1 MKLSIHGCRG
11 SVPTSSRSIHKYGG
25 NTSCFE
31 IITENNQ
38 IIFDAG
44 TGFKNVKF
52 SKSRASFLLLSHFHH
67 DHIQG
72 LPFNPELFDPKN
84 EIIISSGLCDIE
96 LVKQTIQKCFSPPYF
111 PFDVVS
117 LLSNIKFLPFNAVQ
131 DKLGKA
137 ISLGSMLLKH
147 PGGSTGYKLIEKNS
161 SFIYICDNEFDETQR
176 KSLVNFSKN
185 ADLLIWDGMFTQREL
200 ADKKGWGHSSIE
212 QAIDFNSGAN
222 CKKILIAHHAPSRSD
237 KELDQIA
244 KDLPELFILARDGLE
259 MGSKM
264 QKMELNAGNT
274 IFKKGDPA
282 DGLYIV
288 GKGSVGIYFPTNQ
301 TMEKPDIV
309 LKANEILGEMGVID
323 MAPRMAT
330 AKALEES
337 VIIFVSIKEFE
348 KKLEDSDMIIRGVMA
363 ILSERLR
370 EIQKRR

>member
-11 SVPTSSRSIHKYGG
+11 SVPTSSGSIHKYGG

-237 KELDQIA
+237 KELDHIA

-259 MGSKM
+259 M
-264 QKMELNAGNT
+264 E
-274 IFKKGDPA
+274 
-282 DGLYIV
+282 V
-288 GKGSVGIYFPTNQ
+288 
-301 TMEKPDIV
+301 
-309 LKANEILGEMGVID
+309 
-323 MAPRMAT
+323 
-330 AKALEES
+330 
-337 VIIFVSIKEFE
+337 
-348 KKLEDSDMIIRGVMA
+348 
-363 ILSERLR
+363 
-370 EIQKRR
+370 

>member
-11 SVPTSSRSIHKYGG
+11 SVPTSSGSTHKYGG

-137 ISLGSMLLKH
+137 ISLDSMLLKH

-161 SFIYICDNEFDETQR
+161 SFIYICDNEFEEDQR
-176 KSLVNFSKN
+176 KSLANFSKN

-212 QAIDFNSGAN
+212 QAIDFNTGAN
-222 CKKILIAHHAPSRSD
+222 CKKILITHHAPSRSD

-259 MGSKM
+259 M
-264 QKMELNAGNT
+264 E
-274 IFKKGDPA
+274 
-282 DGLYIV
+282 V
-288 GKGSVGIYFPTNQ
+288 
-301 TMEKPDIV
+301 
-309 LKANEILGEMGVID
+309 
-323 MAPRMAT
+323 
-330 AKALEES
+330 
-337 VIIFVSIKEFE
+337 
-348 KKLEDSDMIIRGVMA
+348 
-363 ILSERLR
+363 
-370 EIQKRR
+370 